1 MYMCVYIYVNLGDY
15 TLKYS
20 QYLSLGGI
28 DDFYFS
34 FLLRC
39 NFYFI
44 YKQLAM

>member
-1 MYMCVYIYVNLGDY
+1 MNLGDY

-20 QYLSLGGI
+20 QYLSLGGKI